1 MKISIRLE
9 EEKDFRKVEFLTR
22 EAFWDLYS
30 PGCCEHLIV
39 HKIRN
44 VPAFVK
50 ELSYIVE
57 EEYSIVGSII
67 YSKAKVINDQ
77 TNEFEVLC
85 MGPISVLP
93 YYQRKGIGSLLMTH
107 SLETAKELGFKAV
120 IIFGNPDYYKR
131 FGFINAENYN
141 IKTSKGENFDAFMV
155 LELVNGALNGI
166 SGKFYEDKVFEIEDK
181 ELELF
186 EGEFPFKEKHIT
198 ATQFK

>member
-50 ELSYIVE
+50 ELSYIAE

-93 YYQRKGIGSLLMTH
+93 SYQRKGIGSLLMTH